1 MKKFQ
6 EERNKLH
13 PQDTLKVTGFPN
25 AKTIQKL
32 LEWNTNHTVVNTEGE
47 SEAISEEESTEITE
61 GKTLLEALS
70 KVEISAYSDDEKT
83 GIRAT
88 LNDIIK
94 TKFKNHI
101 DAESQKKINKIQ
113 EKYRIYQKIS
123 GLQAYNTADI
133 PTNMSTAKP
142 DEMGKIKANAYKLSN
157 LVINATKAN
166 LTPDNGYSE
175 TEKQYITDAET
186 EQASK
191 ITAFTKAMT
200 DYEQSWD
207 DKLND
212 TQI

>member
-6 EERNKLH
+6 EKRNKLH

-25 AKTIQKL
+25 SKTIQKL

-61 GKTLLEALS
+61 GKTLLEELR
-70 KVEISAYSDDEKT
+70 KLEIYEYSDDEKT

-113 EKYRIYQKIS
+113 EKYSIYQKIS
-123 GLQAYNTADI
+123 NLKKYKTDNI
-133 PTNMSTAKP
+133 PTDMSTATP
-142 DEMGKIKANAYKLSN
+142 AEMLKISN
-157 LVINATKAN
+157 LC
-166 LTPDNGYSE
+166 
-175 TEKQYITDAET
+175 
-186 EQASK
+186 
-191 ITAFTKAMT
+191 
-200 DYEQSWD
+200 
-207 DKLND
+207 
-212 TQI
+212 